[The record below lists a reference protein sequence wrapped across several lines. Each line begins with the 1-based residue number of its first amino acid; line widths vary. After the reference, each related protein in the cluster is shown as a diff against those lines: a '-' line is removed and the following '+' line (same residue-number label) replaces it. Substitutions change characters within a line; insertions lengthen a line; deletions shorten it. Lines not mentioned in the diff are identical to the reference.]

1 MLFKLKI
8 NHKSYIINL
17 KSEYLCCMNAI
28 LIESQYIGSC
38 SYWNLL
44 LKAETIVI
52 DQHEHFVKRSYRNRA
67 HILGAN
73 GLLRLSIP
81 LVSGKHQ
88 HSAMKDVRIS
98 YNENWQSLH
107 WHSFTSA
114 YRRSPFFEYYE
125 DHFRKFYEQKIELL
139 IDYNFQFM
147 QTIAAVLKTPLTV
160 SFADKY
166 YKKEEFSGMD
176 YRSLSMPG
184 KESAIGFP
192 SYPQVFSDRFP
203 FENDLCVLDLLFNI
217 GTRAK
222 EYIEKIE
229 IR

>member
-1 MLFKLKI
+1 M
-8 NHKSYIINL
+8 
-17 KSEYLCCMNAI
+17 MNAI

-44 LKAETIVI
+44 LKADTILI

-98 YNENWQSLH
+98 YNENWQGLH

-125 DHFRKFYEQKIELL
+125 DHFRRFYEDKIELL
-139 IDYNFQFM
+139 VDYNLQYM
-147 QTIAAVLKTPLTV
+147 QTIAKVFKADLSV
-160 SFADKY
+160 SFSDKY
-166 YKKEEFSGMD
+166 LAKHEFSGTD
-176 YRSLSMPG
+176 CRSHIMPG
-184 KESAIGFP
+184 KDNAVEFTP
-192 SYPQVFSDRFP
+192 YPQVFNDRFP
-203 FENDLCVLDLLFNI
+203 FEKDLSVLDVLFNT

-222 EYIEKIE
+222 EYIEQMTVK
-229 IR
+229 